1 MANGLTTDWSKL
13 SKELE
18 EKAKK
23 KDKREPKISLGR
35 GPEFTST
42 GTRTASQDI
51 AQGYKRIDPRELTPF
66 QKEMMGGEEKIA
78 KEKEAA
84 ENLIA
89 SETPSKKPLPITE
102 GKKAEVKATPKSA
115 TKAKDEKPKPDI
127 WRVMMKDGDASKDA
141 FYDNEKDA
149 RNALEAERA
158 RRKSERDYMVQT
170 LGEAETLKRLG
181 KEQKDIGTVAGVRFP
196 AKSRE
201 EASVLKEQYM
211 QRAAIGGK
219 VATTPKADETE
230 EEAIKRRVREVN
242 PQATP
247 AQQQNYYKTLT
258 ASRAKGKEREAASK
272 ERAAKFR
279 SDIAAKEASNEQ
291 LSQYNQQL
299 STLKQA
305 YRDARRAGDYVEQ
318 YRLGDF
324 INSYQA
330 GIPKEIGARQKAA
343 RTGIIAERNREL
355 SEKMRREREARIAA
369 ERTSMANPDF
379 QQFVQGKNPQ
389 YAPGGLQSILQAT
402 QMLQRPYR

>member
-18 EKAKK
+18 ELAKK
-23 KDKREPKISLGR
+23 KDKREPKISLGQ
-35 GPEFTST
+35 GPTFPTT
-42 GTRTASQDI
+42 GTQTASQEI

-66 QKEMMGGEEKIA
+66 QKEMMGGEAEIA
-78 KEKEAA
+78 KEKEKAK
-84 ENLIA
+84 NLIA
-89 SETPSKKPLPITE
+89 SETSSAKPLSLTGE
-102 GKKAEVKATPKSA
+102 KKAEVKTAPKSA
-115 TKAKDEKPKPDI
+115 TKAKDEKPNPDL
-127 WRVMMKDGDASKDA
+127 WRVMMKDGDASKDT

-158 RRKSERDYMVQT
+158 RRKAERDYMVQT

-196 AKSRE
+196 AETSEKKSQ
-201 EASVLKEQYM
+201 LMEQYKKKA
-211 QRAAIGGK
+211 RGEVAAK
-219 VATTPKADETE
+219 SDETE
-230 EEAIKRRVREVN
+230 KDRIMRRVREVN

-247 AQQQNYYKTLT
+247 EQQENYYKTLT
-258 ASRAKGKEREAASK
+258 AARAKGAEREAASK

-299 STLKQA
+299 STLKRA
-305 YRDARRAGDYVEQ
+305 YRDARRAGDYLEQ

-330 GIPKEIGARQKAA
+330 GIPKEMGARQKAA

-355 SEKMRREREARIAA
+355 SEKMRREREAKIAA

>member
-1 MANGLTTDWSKL
+1 MANGLTMT
-13 SKELE
+13 KEDMDKYFQEL
-18 EKAKK
+18 AKK
-23 KDKREPKISLGR
+23 SGKSGKSEPRISLGQ
-35 GPEFTST
+35 GPEFTTT
-42 GTRTASQDI
+42 GTRTASQEI

-66 QKEMMGGEEKIA
+66 QKEMMGGVEEITKGQ
-78 KEKEAA
+78 KAA
-84 ENLIA
+84 DNLIA
-89 SETPSKKPLPITE
+89 SETPSGKPLSITGE
-102 GKKAEVKATPKSA
+102 KKVEVKASPKSA
-115 TKAKDEKPKPDI
+115 VKAKDEKPKPDL

-141 FYDNEKDA
+141 FYDNEEDA

-158 RRKSERDYMVQT
+158 RRKAERDYMVQT

-181 KEQKDIGTVAGVRFP
+181 KEQKNIGVVAGVRFP

-211 QRAAIGGK
+211 QQARIGGK
-219 VATTPKADETE
+219 TAMLPKSDETE
-230 EEAIKRRVREVN
+230 EERIKRRVREVN

-247 AQQQNYYKTLT
+247 EQQQNYYNTLT
-258 ASRAKGKEREAASK
+258 AARAKGAEREAASK

-291 LSQYNQQL
+291 LSQYNKQL
-299 STLKQA
+299 STLKRA

-324 INSYQA
+324 INAYQA
-330 GIPKEIGARQKAA
+330 GVPKEMGARQKAS

-355 SEKMRREREARIAA
+355 TEKMRREREAKVAA

-379 QQFVQGKNPQ
+379 QQFNANQFGQGLTFSQ
-389 YAPGGLQSILQAT
+389 L
-402 QMLQRPYR
+402 

>member
-1 MANGLTTDWSKL
+1 
-13 SKELE
+13 
-18 EKAKK
+18 
-23 KDKREPKISLGR
+23 
-35 GPEFTST
+35 
-42 GTRTASQDI
+42 
-51 AQGYKRIDPRELTPF
+51 
-66 QKEMMGGEEKIA
+66 MMGGEEKIA

-89 SETPSKKPLPITE
+89 SEARSKKPLSITGE
-102 GKKAEVKATPKSA
+102 KKAEVKTAPKSA
-115 TKAKDEKPKPDI
+115 TKAKDEKPNPDL
-127 WRVMMKDGDASKDA
+127 WRVMMKDGDASKDT

-158 RRKSERDYMVQT
+158 RRKVERDYMVQT

-196 AKSRE
+196 AETSEKKSQ
-201 EASVLKEQYM
+201 LMEQYKKKA
-211 QRAAIGGK
+211 RGEVAAK
-219 VATTPKADETE
+219 SDETE
-230 EEAIKRRVREVN
+230 KDRIMRRVREIN

-247 AQQQNYYKTLT
+247 EQQQNYYKTLT
-258 ASRAKGKEREAASK
+258 ASRAKGAEREAASK

-299 STLKQA
+299 STLKRA
-305 YRDARRAGDYVEQ
+305 YRDARRTGDYVEQ
-318 YRLGDF
+318 YRIGDF

-330 GIPKEIGARQKAA
+330 GIPKEMGARQKAA

-355 SEKMRREREARIAA
+355 SEKMRREREAKIAA

-379 QQFVQGKNPQ
+379 QQFNTQFTPQSLTSSNQFGQGLTYSK
-389 YAPGGLQSILQAT
+389 L
-402 QMLQRPYR
+402 

>member
-1 MANGLTTDWSKL
+1 MANGLTTDWSKI

-18 EKAKK
+18 ERAKK
-23 KDKREPKISLGR
+23 KDKIEPKITLGK
-35 GPEFTST
+35 GPTFPTT
-42 GTRTASQDI
+42 GTQTASQEI
-51 AQGYKRIDPRELTPF
+51 AQGYKRIDTRKLTPF

-89 SETPSKKPLPITE
+89 SEARSKKPLSITGE
-102 GKKAEVKATPKSA
+102 KKAEAKAIPKSA
-115 TKAKDEKPKPDI
+115 TKAKDEKPNPDL
-127 WRVMMKDGDASKDA
+127 WRVMMKDGDASKDT

-158 RRKSERDYMVQT
+158 RRKAERDYMVQT

-247 AQQQNYYKTLT
+247 EQQENYYKTLT
-258 ASRAKGKEREAASK
+258 ASRAKGAEREAASK

-299 STLKQA
+299 STLKRA
-305 YRDARRAGDYVEQ
+305 YRDARRTGDYVEQ

-330 GIPKEIGARQKAA
+330 GVPKEMGARQKAS
-343 RTGIIAERNREL
+343 RTGIIPKRLEGFVTLMSYGSLAFERF
-355 SEKMRREREARIAA
+355 
-369 ERTSMANPDF
+369 ANTA
-379 QQFVQGKNPQ
+379 VN
-389 YAPGGLQSILQAT
+389 
-402 QMLQRPYR
+402 

>member
-1 MANGLTTDWSKL
+1 MANGLTTDWSKI

-18 EKAKK
+18 ERTKK
-23 KDKREPKISLGR
+23 KDKREPNISLGQ
-35 GPEFTST
+35 GPTFTTT
-42 GTRTASQDI
+42 GTQTISQPI
-51 AQGYKRIDPRELTPF
+51 AKFYSEVDTRKLTPF
-66 QKEMMGGEEKIA
+66 EISQMGGEEEIA
-78 KEKEAA
+78 KRKESAKK
-84 ENLIA
+84 LIA
-89 SETPSKKPLPITE
+89 SETPSTEALSITE

-158 RRKSERDYMVQT
+158 RRKAERDYMVQT

-181 KEQKDIGTVAGVRFP
+181 KEQKDIVTVAGVRFP

-219 VATTPKADETE
+219 VATTTKADETE

-247 AQQQNYYKTLT
+247 AQQQNYYNTLT
-258 ASRAKGKEREAASK
+258 ASRARGAEREAASK

-299 STLKQA
+299 STLKRA

-330 GIPKEIGARQKAA
+330 GVPKEMGARQKAS
-343 RTGIIAERNREL
+343 RTGIIADHNREL
-355 SEKMRREREARIAA
+355 SEKMRREREAKIAA

-379 QQFVQGKNPQ
+379 QQFNTQFTPQSLTSSNQFGQGLTYSK
-389 YAPGGLQSILQAT
+389 L
-402 QMLQRPYR
+402 